1 MGDFR
6 SNSRGGN
13 RFGGNR
19 SGGNRFGG
27 SRGGFGGE
35 RRGGFG
41 GRGRDGPRR
50 PLEMHDAICDK
61 CKKECQ
67 VPFRPSKDKPVL
79 CSDCFKNSGNG
90 NGGRSER
97 GNAPQ
102 GGISNEQFNQI
113 NKKLDK
119 ILAFME
125 ELEVAEDEDMSD
137 DLEEIEE
144 DEEEQP
150 SLLNSEEEEAEE
162 EESEEDSE
170 QK

>member
-1 MGDFR
+1 MAFGRDNRR
-6 SNSRGGN
+6 SG
-13 RFGGNR
+13 FGGNR

-27 SRGGFGGE
+27 RPGGRGFNSQGGGF
-35 RRGGFG
+35 

-67 VPFRPSKDKPVL
+67 VPFKPSKGKQVL
-79 CSDCFKNSGNG
+79 CSDCFKKNDGSNGSG
-90 NGGRSER
+90 R
-97 GNAPQ
+97 GSAPQ
-102 GGISNEQFNQI
+102 GGISSEQFNQI

-119 ILAFME
+119 ILAFIE
-125 ELEVAEDEDMSD
+125 ELEVAEDGDLSD

-144 DEEEQP
+144 DGEETP
-150 SLLNSEEEEAEE
+150 TVNSDE

-170 QK
+170 